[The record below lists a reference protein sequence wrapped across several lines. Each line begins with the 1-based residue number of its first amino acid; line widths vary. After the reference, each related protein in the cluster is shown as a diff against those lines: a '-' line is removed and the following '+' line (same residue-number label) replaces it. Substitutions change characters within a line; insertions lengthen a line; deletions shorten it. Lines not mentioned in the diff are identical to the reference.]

1 MDARKTLENLH
12 KEFPNLSLDDLFKIL
27 DCYVEQSPSYL
38 LPKTWYDKSITIG
51 NDFPNITAT
60 TKLL

>member
-27 DCYVEQSPSYL
+27 DCYVETSSYL
-38 LPKTWYDKSITIG
+38 LPETWYDKSITIG

>member
-1 MDARKTLENLH
+1 MDTRKTLENLH

-27 DCYVEQSPSYL
+27 DCYVETSSYL

-51 NDFPNITAT
+51 NDFPNITTT